1 LGLFTFFISRR
12 RQNTVSFLSLAHLLA
27 LAIILSLFACTVPRK
42 YPLHRPFVFS
52 VKIKVEGNLKPSE
65 KQDLAARLANQLD
78 DSLRVQ
84 EVSIAG
90 VYRRV
95 INPPVFDSANLRR
108 SVGFMVALL
117 NASGYFNP
125 AIKDT
130 IRRDTVGFRRLHLGF
145 GPPGFGF
152 HRHPERDEYRVRI
165 DFRIA
170 PGKQLTL
177 DSIAYAL
184 TTPQLQALAVQARN
198 QSVLKKD
205 MPYSKQVLS
214 DELDRLVTLFQNH
227 GYYRFSKQDL
237 FIERDTV
244 LAALLDP
251 TLDPFQQAALLE
263 KLQLK
268 RERPTM
274 NVVVMQRPVLDS
286 SRIIPYTIGHVT
298 VYPDLPVLQEDTVT
312 VSNIDTSSAP
322 GFTFITRSN
331 KFKTKTLLENIYTL
345 PGEQYEWRKYVQT
358 VNRFNQLGPWQ
369 QASMTL
375 DPSYISDSVLNATL
389 KLYPNKKY
397 DIAPSLEASYNT
409 NDILA
414 TGSLFGTAVALTLN
428 NRNAFREAV
437 QTTTNARGGVEFGGS
452 FIQTTDVS
460 LSHSIAFPKPIARP
474 GFLNRYFPKDSTR
487 TVINGNASYTDR
499 RQSNTNDFFHVE
511 SINGSFGWESNLANK
526 TWLFRPFNIE
536 YTDLHKSDSFQK
548 YLNRFPSLNLA
559 FKTGLVMSSQ
569 VVFTSVKKR
578 GIATD
583 FFSVSGES
591 SGLFLGFIKSLNDGA
606 LWRFFRGDVTFRRHW
621 DWRTTELAIRLFAGG
636 GIAYG
641 KPGPEQETLPFYKAF
656 FAGGPNSMRGWTI
669 RQLGL
674 GSANFY
680 DTADGGILDR
690 FGDIQLEANIE
701 YRFPLG
707 TVFGVKLQSA
717 LYADAGNIWDRH
729 PIDTTPAQEGS
740 DFQIN
745 SFYKAIAVDGGT
757 GLRFVFPW
765 FLIRFD
771 YAYKLKDPESI
782 RFPDTWF
789 HDFNLVK
796 GQFQLGIGYPF

>member
-1 LGLFTFFISRR
+1 MFKFFISLR
-12 RQNTVSFLSLAHLLA
+12 RQNTVSLLSLAHLLA

-42 YPLHRPFVFS
+42 YPLHRPFVFA

-65 KQDLAARLANQLD
+65 KQDLATRLANQLD

-90 VYRRV
+90 VFRRV
-95 INPPVFDSANLRR
+95 VAPPVYDSANLRR
-108 SVGFMVALL
+108 SIGFMVALL

-130 IRRDTVGFRRLHLGF
+130 IRRDTIR
-145 GPPGFGF
+145 F
-152 HRHPERDEYRVRI
+152 HRHPERNEYRVRI
-165 DFRIA
+165 DFRVS
-170 PGKQLTL
+170 PGKQLLL
-177 DSIAYAL
+177 DSIGYAL
-184 TTPQLQALAVQARN
+184 ATPALQTLAMQARN
-198 QSVLKKD
+198 RSLLRKGI
-205 MPYSKQVLS
+205 PYSKQVLS

-237 FIERDTV
+237 YIERDTV
-244 LAALLDP
+244 LAGLLDP
-251 TLDPFQQAALLE
+251 TLDPFQQAALME
-263 KLQLK
+263 KLRQK
-268 RERPTM
+268 REHPTL

-312 VSNIDTSSAP
+312 ISNIDTGSAR
-322 GFTFITRSN
+322 GFTFITRTN
-331 KFKTKTLLENIYTL
+331 KFKKSTLLENIYTR
-345 PGEQYEWRKYVQT
+345 PGQQYEWRKYVHT

-369 QASMTL
+369 QAAMTL
-375 DPSYISDSVLNATL
+375 DPSDISDSVLDATL

-397 DIAPSLEASYNT
+397 EIAPSLEASYNT
-409 NDILA
+409 NDILT
-414 TGSLFGTAVALTLN
+414 TGTLFGTAVALTLN

-437 QTTTNARGGVEFGGS
+437 QTTTNARGGVEFGGN

-474 GFLNRYFPKDSTR
+474 GLLAKWFPKDSTR
-487 TVINGNASYTDR
+487 TVISGNASYTDR
-499 RQSNTNDFFHVE
+499 RDSSGKEFFNVK
-511 SINGSFGWESNLANK
+511 SINGSVGWESKIDNK
-526 TWLFRPFNIE
+526 TFLLNLLNVE
-536 YTDLHKSDSFQK
+536 YTDLIKSNAFQT
-548 YLNRFPSLNLA
+548 YLNSFPSLNLA

-569 VVFTSVKKR
+569 FVYNSAKQH

-583 FFSVSGES
+583 FFTASAETSGA
-591 SGLFLGFIKSLNDGA
+591 LLGFIKSLNDGA
-606 LWRFFRGDVTFRRHW
+606 LWRFVRGDVTYRRHW
-621 DWRTTELAIRLFAGG
+621 DWRTTELAVRLFAGG

-656 FAGGPNSMRGWTI
+656 FSGGPNSMRGWTI

-690 FGDIQLEANIE
+690 FGDIKLEANIE

-707 TVFGVKLQSA
+707 TVLGVKLQSA

-729 PIDTTPAQEGS
+729 PIDTSSAQKGS
-740 DFQIN
+740 DFQLN
-745 SFYKAIAVDGGT
+745 SFYRAIAVDGGT

-782 RFPDTWF
+782 QFPNTWF
-789 HDFNLVK
+789 HDFNLLK

>member
-1 LGLFTFFISRR
+1 LGLFTLFTSRR
-12 RQNTVSFLSLAHLLA
+12 RQITVSFLSPAYLLA
-27 LAIILSLFACTVPRK
+27 LAILLSLFACTVPRK
-42 YPLHRPFVFS
+42 YPPRPFVFA

-78 DSLRVQ
+78 DSLRVH
-84 EVSIAG
+84 EVSDAG
-90 VYRRV
+90 VRHRV
-95 INPPVFDSANLRR
+95 MNPPVFDSANLRR
-108 SVGFMVALL
+108 SIGFMVALL

-130 IRRDTVGFRRLHLGF
+130 IRRDTILFS
-145 GPPGFGF
+145 
-152 HRHPERDEYRVRI
+152 RHPERNQYRVRI
-165 DFRIA
+165 DFHVT
-170 PGKQLTL
+170 PGVQVTL
-177 DSIAYAL
+177 DSIGYAL
-184 TTPQLQALAVQARN
+184 TTPELQRLAMQTLNKSLLR
-198 QSVLKKD
+198 KG

-227 GYYRFSKQDL
+227 GYYKFSKQDIY
-237 FIERDTV
+237 FERDTV
-244 LAALLDP
+244 LAGLLDP

-263 KLQLK
+263 KLGQK
-268 RERPTM
+268 REHPTM
-274 NVVVMQRPVLDS
+274 NAVVLQRPVLDS

-298 VYPDLPVLQEDTVT
+298 VYPDLPILQEDTVT
-312 VSNIDTSSAP
+312 VSNIDTSAAR
-322 GFTFITRSN
+322 GFTFITRTD
-331 KFKTKTLLENIYTL
+331 KFKTKTLLENIYIQ
-345 PGEQYEWRKYVQT
+345 PGQQYQWRKYIQT
-358 VNRFNQLGPWQ
+358 VNRFNQLGAWQ
-369 QASMTL
+369 QASMTM
-375 DPSYISDSVLNATL
+375 DPADSSDSVLNATL
-389 KLYPNKKY
+389 KLYPNLKY
-397 DIAPSLEASYNT
+397 SIAPSLEASYNT

-414 TGSLFGTAVALTLN
+414 SGTLFGTAVSLTLN

-437 QTTTNARGGVEFGGS
+437 QTATYVRAGVEFGGK
-452 FIQTTDVS
+452 FIQTEDLS

-474 GFLNRYFPKDSTR
+474 GFLDKWFPKDSTR
-487 TVINGNASYTDR
+487 TVVTGNATYTDR
-499 RQSNTNDFFHVE
+499 RYTDPTTSTGKEFFNVK
-511 SINGSFGWESNLANK
+511 SLNGSFGWESKIDNK
-526 TWLFRPFNIE
+526 TFLLNLFNVE
-536 YTDLHKSDSFQK
+536 YTDLVKSDTFQR
-548 YLNRFPSLNLA
+548 YLNSFPSLNLA
-559 FKTGLVMSSQ
+559 FKTGLVMSTQFVYNSAKQ
-569 VVFTSVKKR
+569 H

-583 FFSVSGES
+583 FFTGSFETSGF
-591 SGLFLGFIKSLNDGA
+591 FLGMIKSLNDGD
-606 LWRFFRGDVTFRRHW
+606 LWRFVRADVTYRRHW
-621 DWRTTELAIRLFAGG
+621 DWRTTSLAFRLFAGG

-641 KPGPEQETLPFYKAF
+641 KPGPIQETLPFYKAF

-690 FGDIQLEANIE
+690 FGDIKLEANIE

-729 PIDTTPAQEGS
+729 PIDTSQAQKGS

-757 GLRFVFPW
+757 GLRLVFPY
-765 FLIRFD
+765 FLIRLD

-789 HDFNLVK
+789 HDFNLLK